1 MVEQVVS
8 KSNQGSVVKSL
19 KWEKSNESE
28 KIMYGGNDV
37 KSVSI
42 GVWMFGWE
50 TLETVG
56 HGDERGS
63 WKVKSVLENLGTSLN
78 GVKTV

>member
-1 MVEQVVS
+1 MVERVVS

-28 KIMYGGNDV
+28 KFMYGGNDV

-50 TLETVG
+50 T
-56 HGDERGS
+56 
-63 WKVKSVLENLGTSLN
+63 WKP
-78 GVKTV
+78 